1 MNRQRIWNE
10 ETDEEMTNYIPQF
23 DETALSAPS
32 QKRVR
37 RCSDYNATTAMI
49 RAIRLANHQKV
60 VMVGT
65 LCQTQLEDVVTA
77 GICRNPRP
85 HAAANLCS
93 LAEANA
99 EYIRRLILDDYDPY
113 WR

>member
-1 MNRQRIWNE
+1 MDRQRIWNE
-10 ETDEEMTNYIPQF
+10 ETDEEMMNYIPQF
-23 DETALSAPS
+23 DATALSAPS

-37 RCSDYNATTAMI
+37 RCSDHETTSSMV
-49 RAIRLANHQKV
+49 RAIRIANHQKM

-65 LCQTQLEDVVTA
+65 LCQIQLEDVVTA

-99 EYIRRLILDDYDPY
+99 EYIRRLIRDDYDPY